1 MKDLFHPDNPFFQ
14 FLSRVGDLILL
25 NVLFLLC
32 CIPIVTI
39 GAAQAALH
47 KVAQDY
53 VMDNDAGVL
62 KPFFRAFKA
71 NFRQATVVWLMEV
84 VIVVGLVSDLLLIM
98 TYFSG
103 TFATVMYALLALL
116 AVLVVCVSAYMIP
129 LLVRY
134 ENTLRQHLSN
144 AVVLAVIKLP
154 KTVGMVLLN
163 LLPLLVALVSLNVF
177 VQTLIFWIVIG
188 FGFVAFVES
197 SMLKSVFEELEKG
210 NESVT
215 VFK

>member
-14 FLSRVGDLILL
+14 FLSRVGDLILV
-25 NVLFLLC
+25 NALFLLC

-47 KVAQDY
+47 KVTQDY
-53 VMDNDAGVL
+53 VLDNDAGVW
-62 KPFFRAFKA
+62 KPFFQAFRA
-71 NFRQATVVWLMEV
+71 NFRQATIVWLMELV
-84 VIVVGLVSDLLLIM
+84 AVVGLVCDLLLIM
-98 TYFSG
+98 TYCTG
-103 TFATVMYALLALL
+103 TFATVMYTLL
-116 AVLVVCVSAYMIP
+116 AVLAVLVTCVFAYMIP

-154 KTVGMVLLN
+154 KTIGMVFLN
-163 LLPLLVALVSLNVF
+163 LLPLLIALLSLNVF
-177 VQTLIFWIVIG
+177 MQTLIFWIVIG

-197 SMLKSVFEELEKG
+197 SILKSVFGELEQG

>member
-14 FLSRVGDLILL
+14 FLSRVGDLILV
-25 NVLFLLC
+25 NFLFLLC

-47 KVAQDY
+47 KVTQDY
-53 VMDNDAGVL
+53 VLDNDSGVL
-62 KPFFRAFKA
+62 KPFFKAFKV
-71 NFRQATVVWLMEV
+71 NFKQATIVWLMEFF
-84 VIVVGLVSDLLLIM
+84 IIIGLVCDLLLIM
-98 TYFSG
+98 TYFTG
-103 TFATVMYALLALL
+103 TFATVMYTIL
-116 AVLVVCVSAYMIP
+116 AVLAVLTACVSAYMIP

-134 ENTLRQHLSN
+134 DNTLRQHLSN

-154 KTVGMVLLN
+154 RTVGMVLLN
-163 LLPLLVALVSLNVF
+163 LLPLLVALLSLNVF
-177 VQTLIFWIVIG
+177 MQTLIFWLAIG
-188 FGFVAFVES
+188 FGFVGYMEAT
-197 SMLKSVFEELEKG
+197 MLKPVFQELEKG